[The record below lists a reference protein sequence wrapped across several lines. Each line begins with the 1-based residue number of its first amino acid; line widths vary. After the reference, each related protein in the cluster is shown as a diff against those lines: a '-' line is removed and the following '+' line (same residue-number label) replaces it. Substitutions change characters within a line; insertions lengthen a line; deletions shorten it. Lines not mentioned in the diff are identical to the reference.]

1 MNEVLR
7 RDFPLSRPE
16 VGMLLANGTIGAMIW
31 GQDNVLRITLNR
43 SDFWLH
49 RGGLALSPDATY
61 RNIREYIRTNDT
73 AKLEALFET
82 IKTGPQGAGPL
93 RPTLLPLGRIDLAFS
108 RDTVFKNGYV
118 HLKNGKV
125 VIDIAD
131 GHGTYQVSCHI
142 SMEKPLIN
150 IHFPAARDGRN
161 MPKTTCVT
169 AWEYASAR
177 LESLGLERP
186 VMIEEAGFCGWV
198 QKRPGDQPICVGAT
212 SDKNDVY
219 IALRYSDSPDNA
231 KERVRTIL
239 EKAKK
244 NGSDPLRTAGALF
257 WANHWRWVPHIEIPN
272 ETLSF
277 LYYFGTYIF
286 ASLTTTTGVVPTAHG
301 PWIDE
306 KGEVPYVG
314 SFRGFINLR
323 MLYWPAFRTNL
334 MRHCKDLFTMVESWK
349 EKMQANAR
357 QVFGIDDGVLL
368 PCTVDDRCTRL
379 GGTWGDS
386 VNPGNA
392 CVIAE
397 LMYRQYLYTQDI
409 EFLRTTAYPF
419 MVAAMRV
426 YEAVLEKTDGAWS
439 LPLSVSPVL
448 RGAMGTITGKNANFQ
463 LACIHFLC
471 ESLQASAAVLGEEP
485 KPLWREIGATLPKFA
500 LCEARDNY
508 GRLQKE
514 LGIFEGVP
522 LDESDALHS
531 HLAGLC
537 PFDTLDLDDGDLLKI
552 LEETVE
558 TWVCQGMGAW
568 NTTSLPWASMIHTR
582 LKNADMAELILEI
595 WERVFMNEGDAA
607 VRDPLFMGFSTRG
620 TPESAVAGMNEVLH
634 LDALMGTTAAIMEML
649 LCTRRGV
656 NYLFSGT
663 PQHWKNVSFDNIRT
677 EGAFEV
683 GATRRNGRVIR
694 VSVKANSPGL
704 FRLSNPWSGKVAV
717 QRAKTT
723 TAAQGQL
730 LEIPLVA
737 DERVELNGD

>member
-31 GQDNVLRITLNR
+31 GQDNRLCITLNR

-49 RGGLALSPDATY
+49 KGGLSLSPDATY
-61 RNIREYIRTNDT
+61 TNIRKYIEANDT
-73 AKLEALFET
+73 AKLAGLFEPVKNAT
-82 IKTGPQGAGPL
+82 AAIV
-93 RPTLLPLGRIDLAFS
+93 RPTLLPLGRIDLTFPKDA
-108 RDTVFKNGYV
+108 VFKTGYL

-125 VIDIAD
+125 VIDITD
-131 GHGTYQVSCHI
+131 SHGTFQISCTI
-142 SMEKPLIN
+142 SMDKPLVN
-150 IHFPAARDGRN
+150 IHFPPARETRG
-161 MPKTTCVT
+161 MPKISCVS
-169 AWEYASAR
+169 AWEYASDK
-177 LESLGLERP
+177 LSWFGLERP
-186 VMIEEAGFCGWV
+186 AGFDEPGFCGWV
-198 QKRPGDQPICVGAT
+198 QKRPGDQPICVGAAG
-212 SDKNDVY
+212 DKGDIY
-219 IALRYSDSPDNA
+219 IALRYSDSPENA
-231 KERVRTIL
+231 KDRVRKML

-244 NGSDPLRTAGALF
+244 TGSDPIRTASATF
-257 WANHWRWVPHIEIPN
+257 WANHWRWVPHVEIPN

-277 LYYFGTYIF
+277 LYYFGTFIF

-301 PWIDE
+301 PWVDE

-323 MLYWPAFRTNL
+323 MSYWPAFRTNL
-334 MRHCKDLFTMVESWK
+334 MRHCKDLFTMIDSWK
-349 EKMQANAR
+349 ETMRENAR
-357 QVFGIDDGVLL
+357 RVFGIDDGVLL
-368 PCTVDDRCTRL
+368 PCTVDDQCTRL
-379 GGTWGDS
+379 GGTWGDII
-386 VNPGNA
+386 NPGNA
-392 CVIAE
+392 AAVAE
-397 LMYRQYLYTQDI
+397 LMYRHYLYTQDI
-409 EFLRTTAYPF
+409 DFLRTTAYPF
-419 MVAAMRV
+419 MVSAMRV
-426 YEAVLEKTDGAWS
+426 YEAVLEKQADGAWS

-448 RGAMGTITGKNANFQ
+448 RGAMGSRTGKNANFQ
-463 LACIHFLC
+463 LACVHFLC
-471 ESLQASAAVLGEEP
+471 ESLQASAAALGEVP
-485 KPLWREIGATLPKFA
+485 KPLWAEIGATLPKFA
-500 LCEARDNY
+500 LCETRDNY

-514 LGIFEGVP
+514 LGVFENVP

-537 PFDTLDLDDGDLLKI
+537 PFDTLDIENSDLLKI

-634 LDALMGTTAAIMEML
+634 MDAHLGATAAILEML

-656 NYLFSGT
+656 NYLFSGA
-663 PQHWKNVSFDNIRT
+663 PQRWKNVSFDNIRT

-683 GATRRNGRVIR
+683 GATRRNGRVMR
-694 VSVKANSPGL
+694 VSIKANAPGV
-704 FRLSNPWSGKVAV
+704 FRLSNPWGGKVSI
-717 QRAKTT
+717 QRAKATT
-723 TAAQGQL
+723 TAQGPL
-730 LEIPLVA
+730 LEISCVA
-737 DERVELNGD
+737 DERVELSGE